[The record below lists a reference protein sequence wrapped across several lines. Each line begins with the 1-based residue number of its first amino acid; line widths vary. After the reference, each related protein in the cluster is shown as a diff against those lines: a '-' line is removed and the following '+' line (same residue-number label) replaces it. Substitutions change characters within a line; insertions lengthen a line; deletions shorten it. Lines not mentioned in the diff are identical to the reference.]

1 MRGLRN
7 RRESVFRGVKH
18 GSPLANPPQPA
29 KVDCEARDV
38 KMEQP
43 EPRPPVRR
51 FAASRTGSPR
61 EAASGYVVGMAV
73 ALILERDEYVE
84 QAYFFRIFRERIAD
98 NMPAQDILER
108 LHEEVLSSTRLPY
121 ALQFLGAELK
131 HSGLLAN
138 GFSKLPHY
146 FTAFQA
152 YVVKQAEDEKAK
164 FAMPTAFAV
173 LEREAAYKA
182 ENPTKP
188 GLYVYQFE
196 SIARNRLGYAD
207 GLIAMAADPH
217 YDAEWSRY
225 LDIVRR
231 QVGIIDF
238 GDLLYL
244 RSELYVKD
252 QQRQNPEWLPPHPAL
267 FGEKEGKIAKASRGR
282 DPLYLFAALQR
293 QLGYPEVPKYRERN
307 DQSVKLDQ
315 ITTKLRELET
325 RLHLAEGEI
334 RGNVDLSKF
343 GKPEI
348 LKDDDEK

>member
-1 MRGLRN
+1 
-7 RRESVFRGVKH
+7 
-18 GSPLANPPQPA
+18 
-29 KVDCEARDV
+29 
-38 KMEQP
+38 
-43 EPRPPVRR
+43 
-51 FAASRTGSPR
+51 
-61 EAASGYVVGMAV
+61 MAP
-73 ALILERDEYVE
+73 ILEREEYVE
-84 QAYFFRIFRERIAD
+84 QTYFFRIFRERVAD

-121 ALQFLGAELK
+121 AIQFLAAEIK

-138 GFSKLPHY
+138 GFAKLPHY
-146 FTAFQA
+146 FTEFQA
-152 YVVKQAEDEKAK
+152 FVVKQAEDEKQK
-164 FAMPTAFAV
+164 LAMPTALLV

-182 ENPTKP
+182 NNPTKP

-196 SIARNRLGYAD
+196 AIARNRLGYSD

-217 YDAEWSRY
+217 YDPDWSHY

-231 QVGIIDF
+231 QVGAIDF

-252 QQRQNPEWLPPHPAL
+252 QQRANPEWQTAHPPL

-293 QLGYPEVPKYRERN
+293 QLGYPEVPKYRQR
-307 DQSVKLDQ
+307 DDLTVKFDI
-315 ITTKLRELET
+315 ITNKLRELEQ
-325 RLHLAEGEI
+325 RLRLAEGEL
-334 RGNVDLSKF
+334 RGNVDLSQF

-348 LKDDDEK
+348 FKDDEEK